1 MFNSVKKS
9 KALNEVEPVKN
20 INKNLKSFLEISPVQ
35 KEILSLHKLQNHA
48 QEQHS
53 FGLKEDNPPQGNC
66 HNQFNHQSLSHI
78 EQEYQ

>member
-1 MFNSVKKS
+1 M
-9 KALNEVEPVKN
+9 
-20 INKNLKSFLEISPVQ
+20 Q

-66 HNQFNHQSLSHI
+66 HNQFNHPSLSHI